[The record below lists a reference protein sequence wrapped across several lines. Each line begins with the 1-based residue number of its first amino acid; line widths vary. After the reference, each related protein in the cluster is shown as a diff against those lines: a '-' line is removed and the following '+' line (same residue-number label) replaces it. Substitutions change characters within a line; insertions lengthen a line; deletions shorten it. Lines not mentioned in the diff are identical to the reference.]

1 LALVPTAWEGGPPG
15 DGPGARNLENPWGF
29 NREGILVSQTR
40 LQKIN
45 ERFREELSEM
55 LIREI
60 SDPRLT
66 GISIT
71 EVQVDREL
79 AYANI
84 YVSALEG
91 VERSEEVL
99 QALKHAQGF
108 LRRELSRRV
117 ELRTF
122 PRLRF
127 HWDATFERAEKI
139 ERLIASLHS
148 EDVQADSET
157 KEKKTAELNNNHDEM
172 DLNE

>member
-1 LALVPTAWEGGPPG
+1 
-15 DGPGARNLENPWGF
+15 
-29 NREGILVSQTR
+29 LVSQTR

-66 GISIT
+66 GVSVT
-71 EVQVDREL
+71 DVQIDREL

-91 VERSEEVL
+91 VERSEEIL

-108 LRRELSRRV
+108 LRKELAHRV

-127 HWDATFERAEKI
+127 HWDPTFERAEKI
-139 ERLIASLHS
+139 ERLIASLHN
-148 EDVQADSET
+148 EDIQADSESEE
-157 KEKKTAELNNNHDEM
+157 EKSAKSNDLHDEM